1 MGAAETGRSRGA
13 EEDTITALV
22 AAPAVLDFVLDFVLA
37 CIHDDDIGDV
47 CEILV
52 FDDDLCVIVFL
63 VLCINDCSCVVV
75 LLSAELLI

>member
-1 MGAAETGRSRGA
+1 MGAAETRRSRGA

-22 AAPAVLDFVLDFVLA
+22 AAPAVLDLVLA